1 MARTLPLMLSYYHL
15 QAPFVNESYTQSSCR
30 KTCGILLS
38 CQESKTKTRALC
50 LLCANTL
57 HAKCQSLTTFIVTS
71 RSLRTQHSSLLVKIF
86 YPRNKIEFIC
96 SKECTGTPDPT
107 PHSSA
112 LNCPNS
118 SSDSGARS
126 TTNRRISLKTLTFYK
141 SSSMIPSLLTTKL

>member
-38 CQESKTKTRALC
+38 CQESKTKTIALC

-71 RSLRTQHSSLLVKIF
+71 HSLRTQHSSLLVKIF

-112 LNCPNS
+112 IIRQRCPFHHKQKNLFENL
-118 SSDSGARS
+118 DF
-126 TTNRRISLKTLTFYK
+126 L
-141 SSSMIPSLLTTKL
+141 

>member
-38 CQESKTKTRALC
+38 CQESKTKTIALC

-71 RSLRTQHSSLLVKIF
+71 HSLRTQHSSLLVKIF

-112 LNCPNS
+112 FISIKLPELIIRQRCPFHHKQKN
-118 SSDSGARS
+118 
-126 TTNRRISLKTLTFYK
+126 LFE
-141 SSSMIPSLLTTKL
+141 KLDFL